1 MFILATF
8 CILSFCTL
16 PFIPQK
22 KICIEFSA
30 NYPLITFRIPQ
41 NTPSYMTSKGGGMLG
56 ISITLVSSSSC
67 QQPVFS
73 LEITNANFWQI
84 WKKTQINCSC
94 TRHAR
99 AKLVLSS
106 TSSNHRR
113 KWYITKNYK
122 SSSANTVI
130 VFLSD
135 AMLVRSQVYHTERPP
150 GE

>member
-1 MFILATF
+1 
-8 CILSFCTL
+8 
-16 PFIPQK
+16 
-22 KICIEFSA
+22 
-30 NYPLITFRIPQ
+30 
-41 NTPSYMTSKGGGMLG
+41 MLG
-56 ISITLVSSSSC
+56 ISVTLVSSSSC

-84 WKKTQINCSC
+84 WKKTQINCIC

-106 TSSNHRR
+106 TSSNHRHNC
-113 KWYITKNYK
+113 YIARNYK

-130 VFLSD
+130 IFLSD
-135 AMLVRSQVYHTERPP
+135 AILVRLQVYHTERPP